1 MSLKTH
7 ARRMEKHL
15 ARFALA
21 RGKDDKPE
29 TAERTSDLPRV
40 ARFFKWERLQKR
52 LEKALGRQH

>member
-7 ARRMEKHL
+7 ARRMEKRL

-29 TAERTSDLPRV
+29 TAEGKSDLPRV
-40 ARFFKWERLQKR
+40 ARFVKWERLQKR
-52 LEKALGRQH
+52 LEKVIGRQP